1 MEKTIGEKIKAARK
15 NKKMTLK
22 EISEK
27 TQLSISFI
35 SQVERAKSSVTL
47 ESLKKISEALGL
59 NPSYFFSN
67 QDGESKAT
75 IKRDI
80 LNSNNI
86 AQNSFIYKDLSGNLH
101 NQLFSPIL
109 VTLNPG
115 DNRGKPFSHKGQE
128 FIYVLEGKL
137 SILLDQEEYNLEPGD
152 CIHFDATHL
161 HYWFNRTLDVV
172 KFLCVSSAPNS

>member
-1 MEKTIGEKIKAARK
+1 MEKSIGEKIKIARK
-15 NKKMTLK
+15 SNGLTLK

-35 SQVERAKSSVTL
+35 SQVERSKSSVTL
-47 ESLKKISEALGL
+47 ESLKKISEAIGL

-75 IKRDI
+75 IKRDV
-80 LNSNNI
+80 LNENNMT
-86 AQNSFIYKDLSGNLH
+86 QNSFIYKDLSGNLP
-101 NQLFSPIL
+101 NQLFTPIL

-128 FIYVLEGKL
+128 FIYVLEGIL
-137 SILLDQEEYNLEPGD
+137 SILLDDEEYNLKPGD
-152 CIHFDATHL
+152 CIHFDASHL
-161 HYWFNRTLDVV
+161 HYWFNRTIDVV
-172 KFLCVSSAPNS
+172 KFLCVSSGSNN